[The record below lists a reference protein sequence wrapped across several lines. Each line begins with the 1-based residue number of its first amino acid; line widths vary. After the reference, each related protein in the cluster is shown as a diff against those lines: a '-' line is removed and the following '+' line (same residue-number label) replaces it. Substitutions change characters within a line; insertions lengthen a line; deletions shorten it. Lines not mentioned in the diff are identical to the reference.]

1 MCCAATISPQQCTA
15 EQFQCASGHCIMKT
29 WQCDKDNDCD
39 DASGDEES
47 SDEKN
52 CSMYFVTFSEIKL
65 HIFF

>member
-1 MCCAATISPQQCTA
+1 
-15 EQFQCASGHCIMKT
+15 MKT